1 MAEPAEQTYA
11 THRRFVPL
19 YHLVAAALFVVNLVY
34 AVIQLLGGF
43 TVGRLIHGLT
53 AIALLILYW
62 YARTFATGVQDRV
75 IRLEE
80 RLRLQELLDPDLRA
94 RIPELTT
101 RQLVALRFASDGE
114 LQGLVRR
121 VFDERI
127 DDPETIKR
135 LIANWRPDYCRV

>member
-11 THRRFVPL
+11 THRRFVPM
-19 YHLVAAALFVVNLVY
+19 YHFVAAALFLVNLVY
-34 AVIQLLGGF
+34 AVIQVFGGF
-43 TVGRLIHGLT
+43 TVGRLIHGLA

-80 RLRLQELLDPDLRA
+80 RLRLQELLDPDVRA

-135 LIANWRPDYCRV
+135 LIVDWRPDHCRV

>member
-11 THRRFVPL
+11 THRRFVPM
-19 YHLVAAALFVVNLVY
+19 YHVVAAALFLANIVY

-114 LQGLVRR
+114 LEGLVRR

-135 LIANWRPDYCRV
+135 AIVDWRPDHCRV

>member
-19 YHLVAAALFVVNLVY
+19 YHFVAAAVFLANLVY
-34 AVIQLLGGF
+34 AVIQLFGGF

-80 RLRLQELLDPDLRA
+80 RLRLQELLDSDLRA

-127 DDPETIKR
+127 DDPEAIKR
-135 LIANWRPDYCRV
+135 LIVNWRPDHCRV